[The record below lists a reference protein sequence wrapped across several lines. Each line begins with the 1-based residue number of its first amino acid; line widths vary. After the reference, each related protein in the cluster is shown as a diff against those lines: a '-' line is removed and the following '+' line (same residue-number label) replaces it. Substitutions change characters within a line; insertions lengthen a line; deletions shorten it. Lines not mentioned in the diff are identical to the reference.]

1 MAEDDPGPLATELR
15 RLMTEADIGQKALAL
30 KAKVNETYV
39 RDILKGKSRNPEA
52 AKLARVAEALGV
64 PAAALLN
71 AAGAPKALEL
81 VEDPEE
87 LVLLR
92 AWRELPDGEKQGV
105 RDYIRFRLSQLGRP
119 ITA

>member
-1 MAEDDPGPLATELR
+1 MAEDDTGPLATELR
-15 RLMTEADIGQKALAL
+15 RLMVAARIGQKALAL
-30 KAKVNETYV
+30 KAQVNETYV

-81 VEDPEE
+81 VEDPKE
-87 LVLLR
+87 LLLLR
-92 AWRELPDGEKQGV
+92 AWRELSESEQKGV
-105 RDYIRFRLSQLGRP
+105 WDFIEFRRSQMDRP